1 MELYRDILKKCLS
14 RRNVLQIQ
22 HKITQM
28 ALDILLPETNAGQKS
43 LSSLGPKIWSK
54 INPIN
59 NNAKTSSYFMYAL
72 KKKYFTSSANI
83 ANSNNY
89 HILTI
94 DIII

>member
-1 MELYRDILKKCLS
+1 
-14 RRNVLQIQ
+14 
-22 HKITQM
+22 
-28 ALDILLPETNAGQKS
+28 
-43 LSSLGPKIWSK
+43 
-54 INPIN
+54 
-59 NNAKTSSYFMYAL
+59 MYAL